1 MNIRSSLL
9 AILIILFP
17 GFCRSQGLNER
28 ILMTVGGKSIEAGEF
43 IRMYNKSGE
52 PGKLPPLDEYIG
64 QFIAFKL
71 KVRDAADEGYDTTR
85 SFRDEINGYRN
96 QLAQDYLTDN
106 QVKDTLIKRAYR
118 RSLTE
123 INAWHILVA
132 LPPGPSASDTL
143 KAWKK
148 AADIRARILKGEPFE
163 RVARGASDDP
173 SVKVNGGNLG
183 YFTVFQMIMPFEDAA
198 YTLRK
203 GAISQPVRTPFGYHI
218 IKVTDTR
225 PSKGKIRVAHI
236 MKNAPPGTGEKELI
250 RAETDINLI
259 YDKLKAGASFSDLAI
274 KYSDHKESAAK
285 GGELNWFGAGEMIP
299 DFSEQAFSLTDTGTY
314 TKPFRT
320 IYGWHIVKL
329 LEKKAPGSFEESSS
343 YLESKIN
350 RSYLNSLSRRSFTEK
365 LKKEYNFTINRAAYN
380 WFIDNTDTLIIR
392 GLKKYNRSG
401 MPAGNIYT
409 FADRFL
415 TTGEFA
421 GYLEKRG
428 SMIVTNDSSIFINR
442 SLDLRASDQLAE
454 YENSV
459 LEKKYPDFRYLMNEF
474 HDGILLFEIS
484 GKKVW
489 NRVSQDT
496 AGLLKYY
503 EDHKSNYLSRRSLEA
518 KLYTL
523 KTKNGQKSLASAYK
537 RYSSYPDA
545 DRRLQ
550 EKFNTVSDTLLFIKD
565 GTWYKGD
572 DPEIDKLDWKPGAQS
587 FTGNGFPSIIFIK
600 KVTERLPLELEKV
613 QEAMMTGY
621 QEYLDSEWIGQ
632 LKEKYSVK
640 IDKAVLGE
648 VKKILKDE

>member
-1 MNIRSSLL
+1 MNIRSSLIT
-9 AILIILFP
+9 ILIILFP
-17 GFCRSQGLNER
+17 GFCRSQGLNEK
-28 ILMTVGGKSIEAGEF
+28 ILMTVGGNNIEAGEF
-43 IRMYNKSGE
+43 IRMYHKSGD
-52 PGKLPPLDEYIG
+52 PGKLPPLVKYIE
-64 QFIAFKL
+64 QYIDFKL
-71 KVRDAADEGYDTTR
+71 KVKDAIVEGYDTTR
-85 SFRDEINGYRN
+85 SFRNEISGYRN

-143 KAWKK
+143 KAWQK

-218 IKVTDTR
+218 IKVTDIR
-225 PSKGKIRVAHI
+225 PSRGKIRVAHI
-236 MKNAPPGTGEKELI
+236 MKNAPPGTGEKEVI

-259 YDKLKAGASFSDLAI
+259 YDKLKAGASFSGLA
-274 KYSDHKESAAK
+274 KTYSDHKESAAT
-285 GGELNWFGAGEMIP
+285 GGQLNWFGAGEMIS
-299 DFSEQAFSLTDTGTY
+299 DFSEAAFALTDTGTY

-329 LEKKAPGSFEESSS
+329 LERKAPGSFEESRS

-365 LKKEYNFTINRAAYN
+365 LKKEYKFTINKTALN
-380 WFIDNTDTLIIR
+380 WFIENTDTLIIK
-392 GLKKYNRSG
+392 GLKKYNRSV

-421 GYLEKRG
+421 DYLEKRG
-428 SMIVTNDSSIFINR
+428 SMIITSDSTIFINR
-442 SLDLRASDQLAE
+442 SLDIWASDELTE

-489 NRVSQDT
+489 NRISQDT

-503 EDHKSNYLSRRSLEA
+503 EDHKSNYLSQRSLEA

-523 KTKNGQKSLASAYK
+523 KTKNGEKSLASAYK
-537 RYSSYPDA
+537 RYASYPDA
-545 DRRLQ
+545 DMRLL
-550 EKFNTVSDTLLFIKD
+550 EKFNTVSDTVLFIKD
-565 GTWYKGD
+565 GTWTKGD
-572 DPEIDKLDWKPGAQS
+572 DTDIDKLNWKPGAQS
-587 FTGNGFPSIIFIK
+587 FMRNGFPSIIFIK
-600 KVTERLPLELEKV
+600 KVTEQLPLQFEKV

-621 QEYLDSEWIGQ
+621 QEYLDSEWIRQ

-640 IDKAVLGE
+640 IDNAVLGE
-648 VKKILKDE
+648 VKKILINE

>member
-9 AILIILFP
+9 AILIIFFP
-17 GFCRSQGLNER
+17 GFCRSQGLNEK
-28 ILMTVGGKSIEAGEF
+28 ILMTIGGKSIEAGEF
-43 IRMYNKSGE
+43 IRMYHKSGE

-118 RSLTE
+118 RSLIE

-236 MKNAPPGTGEKELI
+236 MKNAPPGTGEKEVM

-259 YDKLKAGASFSDLAI
+259 YDKLKAGASFSDLA
-274 KYSDHKESAAK
+274 KTYSDHKESAAK
-285 GGELNWFGAGEMIP
+285 GGQLNWFGAGEMIS
-299 DFSEQAFSLTDTGTY
+299 DFSEAAFTLTDTGTY

-329 LEKKAPGSFEESSS
+329 LEKKAPGSIEESSS

-380 WFIDNTDTLIIR
+380 WFIENTDTLIIM

-401 MPAGNIYT
+401 MPAGIIYT
-409 FADRFL
+409 FANCFL

-421 GYLEKRG
+421 DYLEKRG
-428 SMIVTNDSSIFINR
+428 SMIVTDDSTIFINR
-442 SLDLRASDQLAE
+442 SLDLRASDQLTE

-489 NRVSQDT
+489 NRITQDT

-503 EDHKSNYLSRRSLEA
+503 EDHKNNYLSPRSLEA

-523 KTKNGQKSLASAYK
+523 KTKNGEKSLASAYK

-572 DPEIDKLDWKPGAQS
+572 DPEIDKLDWKPGVRS

-600 KVTERLPLELEKV
+600 KVTEQLPLPFEKV

-640 IDKAVLGE
+640 IDNAVLGE
-648 VKKILKDE
+648 VKKILINE